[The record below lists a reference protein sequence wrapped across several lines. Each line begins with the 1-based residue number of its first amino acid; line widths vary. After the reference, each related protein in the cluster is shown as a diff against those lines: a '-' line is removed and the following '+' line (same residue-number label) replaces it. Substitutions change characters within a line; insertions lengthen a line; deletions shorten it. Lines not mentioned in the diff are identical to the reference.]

1 MSACSKIR
9 HIVKLRQMLQRWR
22 KKASTTSSR
31 RRVPT
36 DVPSGH
42 VAITVGANC
51 KRFVVRAT
59 YLNHPMFK
67 KLLSQ
72 TEEEYGFTNSGPLAI
87 PCDEYLFEE
96 LLRYLARFDSV
107 NNNNNNTIPLVK
119 YFEDFQRYCRI
130 DIRSDIDFWGDSR
143 PLLHNKSVW

>member
-1 MSACSKIR
+1 MSASSKIR
-9 HIVKLRQMLQRWR
+9 HIVRLRQMLQRWR
-22 KKASTTSSR
+22 KKAATTSR
-31 RRVPT
+31 LRVPT

-42 VAITVGANC
+42 IAVMVGPNY

-72 TEEEYGFTNSGPLAI
+72 AEEVYGFTNNGPLAI

-96 LLRYLARFDSV
+96 LLHHLARFDSS
-107 NNNNNNTIPLVK
+107 NNNTSLFVH
-119 YFEDFQRYCRI
+119 FEDFQRYCHMDVRNNL
-130 DIRSDIDFWGDSR
+130 DFWGDSR

>member
-22 KKASTTSSR
+22 KKAATTSR
-31 RRVPT
+31 RLVPT

-51 KRFVVRAT
+51 KRYIVRAT

-72 TEEEYGFTNSGPLAI
+72 AEEEFGFANSGPLAI
-87 PCDEYLFEE
+87 PCDESFFEE
-96 LLRYLARFDSV
+96 LVRHLARLDLS
-107 NNNNNNTIPLVK
+107 NNNTSLFLK
-119 YFEDFQRYCRI
+119 FEDFQRYCHM
-130 DIRSDIDFWGDSR
+130 DVQSNLDFWGDSR

>member
-1 MSACSKIR
+1 MSACSKISHVVR
-9 HIVKLRQMLQRWR
+9 LRQMLQCWR
-22 KKASTTSSR
+22 KKAATTAS

-42 VAITVGANC
+42 IVVRVGPSC

-72 TEEEYGFTNSGPLAI
+72 AEEEYGFTNNGPLAI

-96 LLRYLARFDSV
+96 LLRRLARSDST
-107 NNNNNNTIPLVK
+107 NNNSSLFVH
-119 YFEDFQRYCRI
+119 FEDFQKYCRI
-130 DIRSDIDFWGDSR
+130 DVRSNLDLWGDSR
-143 PLLHNKSVW
+143 PLLHSVSDKFIC

>member
-9 HIVKLRQMLQRWR
+9 HIVMFRQMLQRWR
-22 KKASTTSSR
+22 KKAATAAR

-42 VAITVGANC
+42 MAVTVGASC

-67 KLLSQ
+67 KLLSRA
-72 TEEEYGFTNSGPLAI
+72 EEEFGFTNSGPLAI

-96 LLRYLARFDSV
+96 LLRYLARFDSP
-107 NNNNNNTIPLVK
+107 NNDIMARSMN
-119 YFEDFQRYCRI
+119 FEDFQRYCHM
-130 DIRSDIDFWGDSR
+130 DIRSNLDFWGDSR
-143 PLLHNKSVW
+143 PLLH

>member
-22 KKASTTSSR
+22 KKAATTSR
-31 RRVPT
+31 GRVPM

-42 VAITVGANC
+42 VAITIGTNC
-51 KRFVVRAT
+51 KRYVVRAT

-72 TEEEYGFTNSGPLAI
+72 AEEEYGFTNSGPLAI
-87 PCDEYLFEE
+87 PCDESFFEE
-96 LLRYLARFDSV
+96 LLLHLARCDSS
-107 NNNNNNTIPLVK
+107 NNNMSLFVK
-119 YFEDFQRYCRI
+119 FEDFQRYCHM
-130 DIRSDIDFWGDSR
+130 DFRSNLDFWGDSR

>member
-9 HIVKLRQMLQRWR
+9 HIVRLRQMLQRWR
-22 KKASTTSSR
+22 KKAATTAR
-31 RRVPT
+31 RRIPT
-36 DVPSGH
+36 NVPSGH
-42 VAITVGANC
+42 MAVLVGLNY

-72 TEEEYGFTNSGPLAI
+72 AEEEYGFTTNGPLAI

-96 LLRYLARFDSV
+96 LLRYLARFDSANY
-107 NNNNNNTIPLVK
+107 NNKSLFVH
-119 YFEDFQRYCRI
+119 FEDFQRYCHM
-130 DIRSDIDFWGDSR
+130 DVRSNLDFWSDSR
-143 PLLHNKSVW
+143 PLLHSVSNKSIW

>member
-1 MSACSKIR
+1 MSGCSKIR
-9 HIVKLRQMLQRWR
+9 HIVKLRQMLQRWP
-22 KKASTTSSR
+22 KKAATKKAAR
-31 RRVPT
+31 HRVPS

-42 VAITVGANC
+42 VAVTVGCSC

-72 TEEEYGFTNSGPLAI
+72 AEEEYGFDNTGPLAI

-96 LLRYLARFDSV
+96 VLRYLARFDST
-107 NNNNNNTIPLVK
+107 NNNTSLFVH
-119 YFEDFQRYCRI
+119 FEDFQRYCHMNVL
-130 DIRSDIDFWGDSR
+130 SNLDFYGDSR

>member
-1 MSACSKIR
+1 MSACTKIR

-22 KKASTTSSR
+22 KKAATTAR
-31 RRVPT
+31 CRVPN

-42 VAITVGANC
+42 LAITVGPSC

-72 TEEEYGFTNSGPLAI
+72 AEEEYGFTNNGPLAI
-87 PCDEYLFEE
+87 PCDEYLFEK
-96 LLRYLARFDSV
+96 LLRDLAKFDSA
-107 NNNNNNTIPLVK
+107 NYKNTSLFVH
-119 YFEDFQRYCRI
+119 FEDLQKYCRMDVRSNI
-130 DIRSDIDFWGDSR
+130 DLWGDSR
-143 PLLHNKSVW
+143 PLLHRVSDKSVW